1 MTKWSGKTKGNVL
14 GYRIFITTIKIFG
27 VSGGYFILEFVS
39 FYFYLFLST
48 QRRVLT
54 DFYANRVGLPKSKIQ
69 KTIRRNFIQLGQSII
84 DKIAFSVNK
93 GDKIT
98 YQESGE
104 EYLRNLTANKQ
115 GAFLISAHIG
125 NWDVAGNLL
134 NGLGANVS
142 VVMYQ
147 NEYENIQAL
156 LESQNHTPKFNIIPI
171 ANDLSHLIK
180 IYTAIK
186 RGDLVCMHAD
196 RYLEGANTELIDFL
210 GKPAKF
216 PLGPFKLIEKMK
228 VPYSFVFALKEEKYN
243 YFFSAS
249 KPSLQSKKTA
259 RKIAEE
265 FVTLLEQK
273 VKDYPEQWFN
283 YYDFHSTL

>member
-14 GYRIFITTIKIFG
+14 GYRIFIATIKIFG
-27 VSGGYFILEFVS
+27 VSGGYFILKFVS
-39 FYFYLFLST
+39 FYFYLFLSK
-48 QRRVLT
+48 QRRILA
-54 DFYANRVGLPKSKIQ
+54 DFYINRVGLPKSKIQ
-69 KTIRRNFIQLGQSII
+69 LTIRRNFIQLGQSLI

-93 GDKIT
+93 GDVIT
-98 YQESGE
+98 YRESGE
-104 EYLRNLTANKQ
+104 EYLCDLTANKQ

-134 NGLGANVS
+134 NGLDANVS

-147 NEYENIQAL
+147 NEYENIQTL
-156 LESQNHTPKFNIIPI
+156 LESQKSMPKFKIIPI

-196 RYLEGANTELIDFL
+196 RYLEGTKTECIDFL

-216 PLGPFKLIEKMK
+216 PMGPFQLIEKMK

-249 KPSLQSKKTA
+249 KPVLQSNKNA
-259 RKIAEE
+259 REIAEE

-273 VKDYPEQWFN
+273 VKNYPEQWFN
-283 YYDFHSTL
+283 YYDFHSTQ